1 MLKVAS
7 FNLVAGRLQDADDTD
22 DHWTDECLL
31 SETNPAPPERQ
42 RADGSD
48 GCCGCRARFRSR
60 QVPGGVAVAMD
71 SYSGSSP

>member
-31 SETNPAPPERQ
+31 SETNPAPRRGRGQ
-42 RADGSD
+42 MDQTVA
-48 GCCGCRARFRSR
+48 
-60 QVPGGVAVAMD
+60 AVA
-71 SYSGSSP
+71 GPGFGLGRCPVAWL